1 MKLIW
6 RLLLGG
12 CLIGLVAACSLPPEK
27 PVTRKLLLA
36 SGVYKSFQIV
46 ESPEELLT
54 ALNMEGQVVLKSME
68 KDRQVYVK
76 ILATADGLVVTSYD
90 R

>member
-6 RLLLGG
+6 RLLLGAVLFS
-12 CLIGLVAACSLPPEK
+12 LITACSLPPEK
-27 PVTRKLLLA
+27 PVTRKRLLA

-54 ALNMEGQVVLKSME
+54 ALNMEGQVVLKAKE
-68 KDRQVYVK
+68 NDRQVYVK